1 MIVVI
6 NGPHHWSMTDD
17 GVILCGSHSADLSG
31 ARCHDV
37 RQCGG
42 RCFDDIKKAQ
52 AGEQISLS
60 CSREF
65 DRYTVN
71 RIQIAGFTVSAV
83 FNVSDYV
90 YDGREKNVESEKYRA
105 TLDLL
110 GVAVIQYHFASGIV
124 LYANKAFCDIAGVSL
139 DRLLF
144 RNTGD
149 FISHTDTGIS
159 INGKPYLQSAKVFSV
174 DDDGE
179 PLVMQAEIV
188 ENADSEPVIASL
200 LSQQEREVIIG
211 VIEGKER
218 REIVHDTGITQQ
230 AYDVIIKRI
239 KDKLFRHITKHN

>member
-17 GVILCGSHSADLSG
+17 GVILCGSHSADLSV

-37 RQCGG
+37 RQCGA
-42 RCFDDIKKAQ
+42 RCFAEIKMAQ
-52 AGEQISLS
+52 EGEQISLS

-124 LYANKAFCDIAGVSL
+124 LYA
-139 DRLLF
+139 
-144 RNTGD
+144 
-149 FISHTDTGIS
+149 IS
-159 INGKPYLQSAKVFSV
+159 
-174 DDDGE
+174 
-179 PLVMQAEIV
+179 
-188 ENADSEPVIASL
+188 
-200 LSQQEREVIIG
+200 
-211 VIEGKER
+211 
-218 REIVHDTGITQQ
+218 
-230 AYDVIIKRI
+230 
-239 KDKLFRHITKHN
+239 